1 MKITGSS
8 LFATAM
14 KKEGVD
20 TIFAYPGGY
29 VIDLLDELF
38 DHHGINLVLPRHEQ
52 GLIHAADGYARATGK
67 VGVCLVT
74 SGPGATNLVT
84 GIANANYDS
93 VPLVCFTGQ
102 VPANLISNDA
112 FQEVDIVG
120 ITRNITKQSIMVR
133 DRKDLARIIKEAF
146 YIARSGKPGP
156 VVVDLPADV
165 MKELGE
171 TSYPTEVNIRGY
183 KPSQGVHMGQMKKA
197 LNLLKEARKP
207 LFLIGGGVNIA
218 GAQRE
223 MTELCE
229 KVNVPVVTS
238 IMGKGAIDTKHPLFI
253 GNIGMHGC
261 YAGNKAIR
269 ECDLLFTIGCRFN
282 DRVTGD
288 VSKFAPNAKIVHI
301 DIEAAAISRNIK
313 VDIPIVADAKEAIK
327 KIIKHTDVMDHG
339 RWIEEIKSWAQAS
352 PLKAD
357 IKFGVNPQLIVEV
370 INHVY
375 ENDDTIIT
383 TDVGQ
388 HKMWAT
394 QYLDLNEK
402 HRLITSGG
410 LGTMGFGLPS
420 AIGAAIGCPEKQII
434 SISGDGGFQMN
445 MQELATAVT
454 QRLPMVAVVFNNNYL
469 GMVRQMQELFYN
481 KRYAIT
487 CLRYHKECKGKCGT
501 PGYEC
506 PPYTPDFVKIA
517 AGYGIPGYRV
527 MEDSQILDTIREA
540 KEKAMETR
548 GPVIVECA
556 VGPYELVLPMIKGGA
571 SFDDIIL

>member
-8 LFATAM
+8 LFVTAM

-29 VIDLLDELF
+29 VIDLLDELY
-38 DHHGINLVLPRHEQ
+38 DHPGINLVLPRHEQ

-102 VPANLISNDA
+102 VPAHLISNDA

-120 ITRNITKQSIMVR
+120 ITRNITKHSIMVR

-165 MKELGE
+165 MRTLGE
-171 TSYPTEVNIRGY
+171 TSYPTDVNIRGY
-183 KPSQGVHMGQMKKA
+183 KPSQGVHMGQLKKA
-197 LNLLKEARKP
+197 ISLLKKSKKP
-207 LFLIGGGVNIA
+207 VFLIGGGIHRA
-218 GAQRE
+218 DACKE
-223 MTELCE
+223 LTELCE
-229 KVNVPVVTS
+229 KINVPVVTS
-238 IMGKGAIDTKHPLFI
+238 IMGKGAIDTRHPLYI

-261 YAGNKAIR
+261 YAGNRAID

-288 VSKFAPNAKIVHI
+288 VSKFAPHAKIVHI
-301 DIEAAAISRNIK
+301 DIESAAISRNIK
-313 VDIPIVADAKEAIK
+313 VDIPIVADAKEAIL
-327 KIIKHTDVMDHG
+327 KIIKHTSEMDHSF
-339 RWIEEIKSWAQAS
+339 WIQEIKGWKQQV
-352 PLKAD
+352 PLD
-357 IKFGVNPQLIVEV
+357 SRIKFGVDPKKIIEAVNEV
-370 INHVY
+370 FAD
-375 ENDDTIIT
+375 EETITT

-388 HKMWAT
+388 HQMWTT
-394 QYLDLNEK
+394 QYLEMNDK

-420 AIGAAIGCPEKQII
+420 AIGAAIGCPDKTII

-445 MQELATAVT
+445 MQELATAVAE
-454 QRLPMVAVVFNNNYL
+454 RLPMVVLIFNNNYL
-469 GMVRQMQELFYN
+469 GMVRQMQELFHN
-481 KRYAIT
+481 KRYSIT
-487 CLRYHKECKGKCGT
+487 CLRYHKECKGRCGN

-506 PPYTPDFVKIA
+506 PPYTPDFVKLA
-517 AGYGIPGYRV
+517 DVYGVSGFRV
-527 MEDSQILDTIREA
+527 TKDEEIVDTMQKA
-540 KEKAMETR
+540 KEAAKKEQ
-548 GPVIVECA
+548 GPVIVEFA
-556 VGPYELVLPMIKGGA
+556 VGPYELVLPMIRGGK